1 MAKKNLKKTEHVSE
15 GHEIPQNVVDMS
27 NLKSVLQEKKDD
39 LIPILD
45 NKELI

>member
-1 MAKKNLKKTEHVSE
+1 
-15 GHEIPQNVVDMS
+15 MS

-45 NKELI
+45 NKELIWASVENICPFP